1 MASDDELFIQT
12 PNLTVFSARRNS
24 GKTHFMT
31 YLLYQMKHLFDYI
44 LIINPTAMNGH
55 WPTYTSNIIEEFDEG
70 IITQIMDKQQDIVR
84 KYQENMKIYN
94 KLPAT
99 KKAQTTVPKCNK
111 VLIIMDDCL
120 GDTQFSSRVFERL
133 ASRGRHYM
141 ITAWITCQHYPKMP
155 KCVRNNTDYMIISG
169 NQTCYKVIFEDFGA
183 DYDNIKDF
191 IAAVKEGIKD
201 YGMFAIDNLK
211 NKTYNLRAPREL
223 PVFRIRQK

>member
-1 MASDDELFIQT
+1 MASEEELFIQT

-84 KYQENMKIYN
+84 KYQEKMKIYN
-94 KLPAT
+94 QLPAT
-99 KKAQTTVPKCNK
+99 KKARTAVPK
-111 VLIIMDDCL
+111 LLDDCM
-120 GDTQFSSRVFERL
+120 GDAEFGSNVFERL
-133 ASRGRHYM
+133 APRGRHYM

-169 NQTCYKVIFEDFGA
+169 NQTSYKVIFEDFGA

-191 IAAVKEGIKD
+191 IGAVKEGIKD
-201 YGMFAIDNLK
+201 YGMFAIDNLR
-211 NKTYNLRAPREL
+211 N
-223 PVFRIRQK
+223 